1 MGEPLW
7 LGVES
12 DLVLLHAQNHPICNA
27 ANNSFANGGSHMF
40 ALAYMKKRMFSPAQ
54 YVSSSASSSSSVY
67 LLLCID
73 RAPANGKVKYL
84 ADM

>member
-1 MGEPLW
+1 
-7 LGVES
+7 
-12 DLVLLHAQNHPICNA
+12 
-27 ANNSFANGGSHMF
+27 MF